1 MKRFLRLLPIIF
13 SSMMLLSCREKTPEI
28 PNPFFESVW
37 TTPFGVPPFDSIRTE
52 HFLPAFERGMSLH
65 NEEIAAIV
73 ENPDAPTFE
82 NTVLAYDNAGKMLR
96 RAELVF
102 GMLAESNST
111 PQMQAVEEEAMPLLT
126 AHADEIRMNERLFDR
141 IRQVHDRCDSTLLT
155 PEQMRLTEKIYDEF
169 VRSGALLDKEGKKR
183 LKEINGELAR
193 LSVRYG
199 SNLLAETDGF
209 RLELKAEQLDGV
221 PSTVRDAARDRAR
234 EAGLND
240 KTYLFTLHKPSMLPF
255 LTYAKD
261 RKLREELY
269 TAYLNQIAEDQ
280 ENDRETPYPAD
291 NSWDKLMAPGRT
303 AEGYSESMRTRFQ
316 DVLQTKKDRY
326 KRYRDMMYIV
336 CAGIYAI
343 QIIDAVV
350 FAHFYDFE
358 INEDLSMKV
367 SPSAGFSPV
376 CGGTVGLTLSF
387 KF

>member
-1 MKRFLRLLPIIF
+1 MGVRVFLFKGMLCAVLLLAGGAAASAGEGTRACWGRDTLPDLGLPVVEPAEGIDSLINEMGLAADTLSKRKRKI
-13 SSMMLLSCREKTPEI
+13 M
-28 PNPFFESVW
+28 
-37 TTPFGVPPFDSIRTE
+37 
-52 HFLPAFERGMSLH
+52 AER
-65 NEEIAAIV
+65 A
-73 ENPDAPTFE
+73 
-82 NTVLAYDNAGKMLR
+82 AGKVHSPR
-96 RAELVF
+96 KATI
-102 GMLAESNST
+102 LAMVLPGSGQIYNREWWKV
-111 PQMQAVEEEAMPLLT
+111 PILYAGVGAAVYGLSWNASYYKKYRT
-126 AHADEIRMNERLFDR
+126 A
-141 IRQVHDRCDSTLLT
+141 
-155 PEQMRLTEKIYDEF
+155 F
-169 VRSGALLDKEGKKR
+169 VD
-183 LKEINGELAR
+183 
-193 LSVRYG
+193 
-199 SNLLAETDGF
+199 
-209 RLELKAEQLDGV
+209 
-221 PSTVRDAARDRAR
+221 
-234 EAGLND
+234 
-240 KTYLFTLHKPSMLPF
+240 
-255 LTYAKD
+255 
-261 RKLREELY
+261 Y